1 MINEYDVLLRC
12 RDLKRKESV
21 RVRQQ
26 KIITSVAFLVISSS
40 CVVAA
45 KLQKPEVII
54 PEPCNMSEYYL
65 AELEDKDEQRILA
78 IKKLKEATAEIRRLK
93 TEKVINI
100 PAPSQKPQILD
111 SSRFSMPNFK
121 KVSLMNKIKLKTRWA
136 KYIQAA
142 AKETGLEAH
151 FIEAVIIHESGAN
164 PKARSHCGALGLMQL
179 MPETA
184 QAWGCT
190 NRLNPE
196 QNIKA
201 GSRYLAWLLKRYNG
215 NKKFA
220 LAAYNAGQGAVD
232 KYKGIPPYKETINY
246 VPSVL
251 AHYDSYKK
259 ETV

>member
-1 MINEYDVLLRC
+1 MINANDVLLRC
-12 RDLKRKESV
+12 RDMKRKEAQKI
-21 RVRQQ
+21 RQQ
-26 KIITSVAFLVISSS
+26 KIIATLAFLTISSS
-40 CVVAA
+40 CVIASQ
-45 KLQKPEVII
+45 LQKPKVVM

-65 AELEDKDEQRILA
+65 AELEDKDEQRVLA

-100 PAPSQKPQILD
+100 PDPAKTPQILD
-111 SSRFSMPNFK
+111 SSRFSMRSFR
-121 KVSLMNKIKLKTRWA
+121 KVSPVNKIKLKTRWA

-190 NRLNPE
+190 NRLDPQ

-215 NKKFA
+215 NKRFA